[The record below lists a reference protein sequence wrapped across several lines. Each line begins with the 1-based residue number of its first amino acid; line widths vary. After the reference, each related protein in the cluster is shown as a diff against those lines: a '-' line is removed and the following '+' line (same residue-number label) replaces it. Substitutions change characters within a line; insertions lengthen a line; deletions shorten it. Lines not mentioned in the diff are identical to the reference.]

1 MMRGISGKAL
11 VGVAALLWAQP
22 ALGQALSV
30 VNSPHNLSAS
40 GTGSVRSTT
49 EDQVCIF
56 CHAPHNASPIRP
68 LWNRA
73 TPVDAYTIYSS
84 PALDAEPG
92 QPTGSSKMCLSC
104 HDGTIAIGAVFSR
117 QTPIPMAGGVNTM
130 PQGPGLIGTDL
141 RDDHPISFRFD
152 SSLAAADPKLRQ
164 PATLPH
170 EIRLDANGELQC
182 TTCHDAHNNVHGDFL
197 VMSNNGSALCVSCHQ
212 MGATSVHE
220 HRECASCHVSH
231 GSPSGP
237 YLLTHSTVGETCLS
251 CHDGTDP
258 HASNIR
264 AQVSMPSNHET
275 FSRVENTSDRRRNP
289 QQSSCTDC
297 HEPHTITHTEVQAP
311 LVSGSLGAIDGVS
324 SSGAP
329 LQRAQNE
336 YEVCF
341 KCHAENSAVR
351 PVVPRFANSTNTRLE
366 FDPSAVSFH
375 PVVAPGRNPDIPSL
389 MPGLNTQNLIR
400 CSDCHSQNTGA
411 AGDMNAR
418 GVHGSPHRPLLNQ
431 RYATA
436 DYTNENPQAYA
447 LCYSCHNRN
456 SILNDESF
464 PMHRLHVVENRTS
477 CAACHDAHGVSSLQG
492 SRMNNTHLINFD
504 TSAVLPNPDNG
515 VLEFRDNGILAG
527 TCTLRCHG
535 VTHNQTAYP

>member
-1 MMRGISGKAL
+1 MRGTTGLFVIFAGL
-11 VGVAALLWAQP
+11 VAPVPLAS
-22 ALGQALSV
+22 GQALSV

-49 EDQVCIF
+49 ENQVCIF

-73 TPVDAYTIYSS
+73 TPVDAYTIYTS

-92 QPTGSSKMCLSC
+92 QPTGASKMCLSC
-104 HDGTIAIGAVFSR
+104 HDGTIAIGAVVSR
-117 QTPIPMAGGVNTM
+117 QTPIPMAGGVVTM

-212 MGATSVHE
+212 MGTTSVNE

-237 YLLTHSTVGETCLS
+237 YLLARSTVGETCLA
-251 CHDGTDP
+251 CHDGSFP
-258 HASNIR
+258 HVGDIAS
-264 AQVSMPSNHET
+264 QVRMPSNHET
-275 FSRVENTSDRRRNP
+275 FARISPIDPDGIDP
-289 QQSSCTDC
+289 QQVSCTDC
-297 HEPHTITHTEVQAP
+297 HEPHTISHTGTQAP
-311 LVSGSLGAIDGVS
+311 LLSGSFGEIDGVS
-324 SSGAP
+324 ASGSP
-329 LQRAQNE
+329 LLRAQNE

-341 KCHAENSAVR
+341 KCHAENNAVR
-351 PVVPRFANSTNTRLE
+351 PTVARVANSTNTRLE
-366 FDPSAVSFH
+366 FDQSAVSFH

-389 MPGLNTQNLIR
+389 MPGMNTQAQIR
-400 CSDCHSQNTGA
+400 CSDCHAQASQNTGGMIA
-411 AGDMNAR
+411 E
-418 GVHGSPHRPLLNQ
+418 GVHGSPFRPLLKE

-436 DYTNENPQAYA
+436 DFTNENPQAYA
-447 LCYSCHNRN
+447 LCYSCHERN

-464 PMHRLHVVENRTS
+464 PLHRLHIVDNRSS
-477 CAACHDAHGVSSLQG
+477 CAACHDAHGISSLQG

-504 TSAVLPNPDNG
+504 ASAVLPNPDNG
-515 VLEFRDNGILAG
+515 RLEFRDNGVLAG

-535 VTHNQTAYP
+535 VTHDNSSYP